1 MASIKLSNGA
11 YVLLSASFLSIIYNF
26 AILPFRYNFF
36 NNTSIGLYY
45 NIIGEI
51 LIVIATLIVFLGA
64 FSFSRILL
72 KLWVAIFITGSAF
85 FSYYIAFYKIVV
97 DEVLIG
103 TLFETDTNEVLFFLS
118 YKLYIWLFF
127 FWLVPFIF
135 LIFKVKFTQ
144 KADNFLDRIKDYSFS
159 LIAPIVVALVC
170 YLSSM
175 YFNNTMHQHARG
187 FRLVYALY
195 TPFNYSVSLW
205 QYFVRVKSYKA
216 NESEIFNKYNFKFSK
231 DSKFANKKYNVVLI
245 IGESDR
251 ADRHSLN
258 GYKRNTNPL
267 LSKEPN
273 LTSFKNAYSCAPLSK
288 IAVNCILSHKNK
300 AEFSFPPQDKN
311 IISVFK
317 ELGFNTAFL
326 SSQSMYERGINS
338 FQIASQDASIKAFSS
353 TLRSQAD
360 ESGQLL
366 DIYLLPHIQNILNK
380 NPDGNFIVLYLV
392 GSHGP
397 YRYRYPKEF
406 AIFDN
411 DNSYTKIQNEYDNS
425 LLYTDYVL
433 SEIIK
438 LFNTQ
443 TPAFIYYVADHGESL
458 GENGIIGHGFDLTN
472 PPIEQSNVMQLF
484 WANKSMITL
493 LGSKYTNLVSK
504 SKDYV
509 SHDNVFYSLT
519 GCLDIDFSIKN
530 NKLNL
535 CFK

>member
-11 YVLLSASFLSIIYNF
+11 YVLLSAVFLSVIYNF

-36 NNTSIGLYY
+36 NNASLTLYY

-51 LIVIATLIVFLGA
+51 FIVVASLIIFLGI

-97 DEVLIG
+97 DEILIG
-103 TLFETDTNEVLFFLS
+103 TLFETDTNEILFFLS

-127 FWLVPFIF
+127 FWLVPFVF
-135 LIFKVKFTQ
+135 LIFKVKFTP
-144 KADNFLDRIKDYSFS
+144 KADNFVDRIKDYSFS
-159 LIAPIVVALVC
+159 LIAPIAVAAIC

-175 YFNNTMHQHARG
+175 YFNNTIHQHARG

-195 TPFNYSVSLW
+195 TPFNYSVSFW
-205 QYFVRVKSYKA
+205 QYFIRVKSYKA
-216 NESEIFNKYNFKFSK
+216 NESEIFNKYNFKFAK

-267 LSKEPN
+267 LAKVPN
-273 LTSFKNAYSCAPLSK
+273 LTSFKNAFSCAPLSK

-300 AEFSFPPQDKN
+300 AEFTFPPQDKN

-317 ELGFNTAFL
+317 SLGFNTAFL

-338 FQIASQDASIKAFSS
+338 FQIASQDANIKAFSS
-353 TLRSQAD
+353 TLRTQAD
-360 ESGQLL
+360 ESGRLL
-366 DIYLLPHIQNILNK
+366 DIYLLPHIKDILNK
-380 NPDGNFIVLYLV
+380 NPEGNFIVLYLV

-397 YRYRYPKEF
+397 YYQRYPKEF
-406 AIFDN
+406 AVFDN
-411 DNSYTKIQNEYDNS
+411 DKSQSKLQNEYDNS
-425 LLYTDYVL
+425 ILYTDFVL

-438 LFNTQ
+438 TFNTS
-443 TPAFIYYVADHGESL
+443 TPALIYYVADHAESL
-458 GENGIIGHGFDLTN
+458 GEKGVVGHGYDLTN
-472 PPIEQSNVMQLF
+472 PPYEQMHIMQLF
-484 WANKSMITL
+484 WANDSMINL
-493 LGSKYTNLVSK
+493 LGDKYQSVVSK
-504 SKDYV
+504 QNNIV
-509 SHDNVFYSLT
+509 SQDSVFYSLT
-519 GCLDIDFSIKN
+519 GCLDIISNIQN
-530 NKLNL
+530 NKLDL
-535 CFK
+535 CFR